1 MKTNFLSKSIIAAVL
16 GLSISSVSH
25 AGVVY
30 LTGSTAARANVYQ
43 CLSTAGAVFT
53 AAPQIT
59 TYAGSSASG
68 STYMAF
74 SGTLVGGSG
83 TTIIDCDWS
92 GSEAGFKDVA
102 TGTSETFIDPT
113 SLNGANNGTNGPSAT
128 VTHTVDLAMA
138 DNAQAYSRTTSP
150 TVAQKEVGVIT
161 FKWVRNPGLW
171 TGGNVTDAM
180 IQNALGGY
188 APRALFDGNSSDV
201 NDFVYVS
208 GRDNS
213 SGTRVNAYGDSGFGI
228 FNIPN
233 QIEIN
238 GTTGAMVDLTGGG
251 VYDGDYGFSSGGTL
265 AKTMGANTTTATDQ
279 ITGATGFSV
288 IAYLGYNDAATAIGA
303 GATELTYDG
312 VAESATA
319 VEQGQYT
326 FWGNEFV
333 SKSPTAAAE
342 ASSVWSLLGA
352 STGVSA
358 YGDNT
363 ALIKLSAMQASRQ
376 GPNSVPTHN

>member
-1 MKTNFLSKSIIAAVL
+1 MKNTILSKSIIAAVL

-30 LTGSTAARANVYQ
+30 LTGSTAARANVFQ

-53 AAPQIT
+53 AAPTIT

-68 STYMAF
+68 STFMAF

-92 GSEAGFKDVA
+92 GSEAGYKDVA

-113 SLNGANNGTNGPSAT
+113 SLNGLNNGTAAPSAT
-128 VTHTVDLAMA
+128 VSHTVDVAMA

-150 TVAQKEVGVIT
+150 TVATKPVGVIT

-171 TGGNVTDAM
+171 TGANVTDSM
-180 IQNALGGY
+180 IQNALNGF
-188 APRALFDGNSSDV
+188 APRALFDGNSAHV
-201 NDFVYVS
+201 NDEVYVT

-213 SGTRVNAYGDSGFGI
+213 SGTRVNTYGDSGFGI
-228 FNIPN
+228 FTVPN

-238 GTTGAMVDLTGGG
+238 GTTGAMIDLTGGG
-251 VYDGDYGFSSGGTL
+251 VFEGDFGFSSGGTL
-265 AKTMGANTTTATDQ
+265 AKTMGANTTAASDQ
-279 ITGATGFSV
+279 ITGSTGFSV
-288 IAYLGYNDAATAIGA
+288 IAYLGYNDAVTAIGA

-312 VAESATA
+312 VAFSPTA

-333 SKSPTAAAE
+333 SHSPTADAE
-342 ASSVWSLLGA
+342 AVSTWTLLGA
-352 STGVSA
+352 TTGVTA
-358 YGDNT
+358 FGDGN
-363 ALIKLSAMQASRQ
+363 ALISLSAMQASRS
-376 GPNSVPTHN
+376 GPNSAPSHN